1 MKINNNNNLNYNKM
15 KNFLFILFLLVA
27 SLTLDAQVKFMG
39 TKVDGSANV
48 MISILK
54 DKGFYDTGF
63 TYENEGHERQIL
75 KGNFNGRDSNIFVL
89 TNKGKVYRVYVC
101 DSKNVNEAQIITDF
115 NNLFYQFANNPKYI
129 LLSGN
134 EIDRKEDISYEINCH
149 NKVYSAYF
157 YQILSDS
164 MEEENHVWFK
174 ISEEYGKYF
183 LSIYYDN
190 DINKANGEDL

>member
-1 MKINNNNNLNYNKM
+1 M
-15 KNFLFILFLLVA
+15 KNILI
-27 SLTLDAQVKFMG
+27 TLAFVMMTIVSFSQVNFMG
-39 TKVDGSANV
+39 TKVDGSAGV

-63 TYENEGHERQIL
+63 TYENEGHERPIL
-75 KGNFNGRDSNIFVL
+75 KGNFNGRESNILVL

-115 NNLFYQFANNPKYI
+115 NNLFYQFATNPKYI
-129 LLSGN
+129 LISGN
-134 EIDRKEDISYEINCH
+134 EIDRKEDISYEMSCH
-149 NKVYSAYF
+149 NKIYSAYF

-190 DINKANGEDL
+190 EINKPNGEDL